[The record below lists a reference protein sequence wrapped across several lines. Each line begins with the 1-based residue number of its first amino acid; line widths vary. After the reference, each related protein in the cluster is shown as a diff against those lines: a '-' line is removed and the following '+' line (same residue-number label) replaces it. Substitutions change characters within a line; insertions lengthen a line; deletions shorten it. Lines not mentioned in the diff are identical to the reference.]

1 MEPYV
6 EWTITHAHF
15 LQMGGFRLICS
26 KEDKEKYDDKLVFHY
41 ELQDGTW
48 EGVLT
53 HSALMYFMEIGRLEC
68 PNISEEEIKD
78 KSKGDAFFKALA
90 ILQLLW
96 FILQVVVRA
105 SIHLDITPIE
115 ITTCAL
121 VVATIFMYWSWWN
134 KPLNAQCPVFLRLSS
149 PADEPAAEEATT
161 PTESSDHVEAPNADA
176 ERPSEGHLFM
186 MQNNNEMGASDPVI
200 PIADIDDSR
209 GGASD
214 PVIPIV
220 DIDDSPGRVHL
231 NLQERSDENGC
242 SGALTRLVDQ
252 LGFMGRLALTKMTRI
267 SIRKSLLF
275 IARFIAWI
283 LLSILARFIF
293 TVASI
298 IDMLGSII
306 NMLGYTFLWS
316 IEAQCRF
323 IEDSSY
329 RLGSHSSLEDD
340 PQINTFTILF
350 TSNIRPDGIDKCGVF
365 AIILSMSIF
374 GGVHCAAWTYPFPT
388 QVEQIIWRVMSCSI
402 VVPLCVYVSS
412 VVLGMILGLIILL
425 TVGIVGL
432 IPRQTTE
439 DIRMRIR
446 GMMEHLEPV
455 RKACASILRL
465 IRVHSMTFF
474 ALVFLVYLL
483 AYAIARTSILVLS
496 IASLRKLPPSA
507 LQTADWLN
515 AIPHI

>member
-1 MEPYV
+1 M
-6 EWTITHAHF
+6 THAHF
-15 LQMGGFRLICS
+15 LQMGGFRLRCS

-68 PNISEEEIKD
+68 PIISEEEIKD

-96 FILQVVVRA
+96 FVLQVVVRA

-134 KPLNAQCPVFLRLSS
+134 KPLNAQYPVFLRLSS
-149 PADEPAAEEATT
+149 PADEPAAEEAIIRS
-161 PTESSDHVEAPNADA
+161 ESSDHVEAPNADA
-176 ERPSEGHLFM
+176 ERPSEGQLSM
-186 MQNNNEMGASDPVI
+186 MQNNSQMGASAPVI

-209 GGASD
+209 G
-214 PVIPIV
+214 
-220 DIDDSPGRVHL
+220 RVHL
-231 NLQERSDENGC
+231 DFQERSNENGC

-252 LGFMGRLALTKMTRI
+252 LGFMGRVALTKLTRI
-267 SIRKSLLF
+267 SIRKSLLS

-283 LLSILARFIF
+283 LLSIPARFIF
-293 TVASI
+293 TVV
-298 IDMLGSII
+298 SII
-306 NMLGYTFLWS
+306 NTLGYTFVWPF
-316 IEAQCRF
+316 EAQSRF
-323 IEDSSY
+323 IGDSSY
-329 RLGSHSSLEDD
+329 RLGSHSSLEYD
-340 PQINTFTILF
+340 PRMNTLTILF
-350 TSNIRPDGIDKCGVF
+350 TSNIRPDGIDECGVF

-388 QVEQIIWRVMSCSI
+388 QVEQIIWRVMSCAI
-402 VVPLCVYVSS
+402 VVPLCVYVSF

-425 TVGIVGL
+425 TVSIVGL

-439 DIRMRIR
+439 DIRMKIR
-446 GMMEHLEPV
+446 GMMEHLKPV
-455 RKACASILRL
+455 RKACALILQL
-465 IRVHSMTFF
+465 IRVHSMTVF
-474 ALVFLVYLL
+474 ALVLVVYLL
-483 AYAIARTSILVLS
+483 AFAIARTSILVLS

-515 AIPHI
+515 VIPHI